1 MCRRVAS
8 PRLGDSVASCDAPYV
23 DKFMASQETMRGGMP
38 CDGPEVAAAD
48 RSVRS
53 YFEDM

>member
-1 MCRRVAS
+1 
-8 PRLGDSVASCDAPYV
+8 
-23 DKFMASQETMRGGMP
+23 MAVGMP
-38 CDGPEVAAAD
+38 YDGPEVAAAD